1 MIDRHLFQALEKEK
15 KTLFLIVGYMLAS
28 FISHI
33 AFIFLLIEGM
43 LRGKIAWAAVLCIAI
58 CSFYT
63 SKRATKYKGELGNHM
78 KVKFRKEIFKQSMA
92 LGLKNPN
99 QTNLSQIALEGV
111 EQLELYYSVYL
122 PQFFYAL
129 LTPIILFVI
138 TAWYSIQV
146 SLVLI
151 ICVPLIPTS
160 IMMVSRYAK
169 KIFSSYWDQYLEMG
183 HSFVDLVSGMKELIL
198 FSQDEVAQNKMN
210 DENELFRK
218 VTMKVLVMQ
227 LCSTTIMDL
236 VAYGGAGLGIALA
249 LNEGL
254 TTFNG
259 LFLVLVAV
267 EFFLPLRA
275 FGSAFHIAMNGL
287 SAGTRILSYL

>member
-43 LRGKIAWAAVLCIAI
+43 LSGKIAWAAVLCIAI

-78 KVKFRKEIFKQSMA
+78 KVKFRKEIFKQSMV

-151 ICVPLIPTS
+151 ICVPLIPIS

-169 KIFSSYWDQYLEMG
+169 KYFRVIG
-183 HSFVDLVSGMKELIL
+183 INIL
-198 FSQDEVAQNKMN
+198 KWV
-210 DENELFRK
+210 
-218 VTMKVLVMQ
+218 
-227 LCSTTIMDL
+227 
-236 VAYGGAGLGIALA
+236 
-249 LNEGL
+249 
-254 TTFNG
+254 
-259 LFLVLVAV
+259 
-267 EFFLPLRA
+267 
-275 FGSAFHIAMNGL
+275 
-287 SAGTRILSYL
+287 ILL